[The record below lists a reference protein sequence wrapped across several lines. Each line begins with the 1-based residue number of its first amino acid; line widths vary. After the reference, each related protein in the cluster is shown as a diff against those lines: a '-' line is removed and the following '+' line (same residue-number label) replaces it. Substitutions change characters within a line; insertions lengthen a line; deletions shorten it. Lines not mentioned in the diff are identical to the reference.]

1 MLMGLGDCLT
11 WIAFWLSEESML
23 RGDNFEYDAEE
34 ANKVLHQEKMDEQW
48 MLMGNNDSDC
58 ESGDE
63 CT

>member
-1 MLMGLGDCLT
+1 
-11 WIAFWLSEESML
+11 ML